1 MITLP
6 NFFSR
11 LFWVSGVSFCSP
23 FLLYPSSF
31 LTVFSY
37 FTFSTYILS
46 SLRWNALVVFTALV
60 RRSYCSDFI
69 LIQEN
74 RFDIIGSKSCH
85 FCVWDEFLAIEK
97 ACILFAV
104 FIARIFLRFI
114 FLPLYQACYQDFKT
128 SAIHGLSCLSTT
140 VPFCILIIR
149 SLDSNTSGMVFEL
162 FYGAV
167 VAG

>member
-114 FLPLYQACYQDFKT
+114 FLPLYQACYQDIYTF
-128 SAIHGLSCLSTT
+128 STHMMSYLPST
-140 VPFCILIIR
+140 VSYYVINHKASFGTLIPW
-149 SLDSNTSGMVFEL
+149 V
-162 FYGAV
+162 
-167 VAG
+167 

>member
-1 MITLP
+1 MLNRLLWLP
-6 NFFSR
+6 SQ
-11 LFWVSGVSFCSP
+11 
-23 FLLYPSSF
+23 
-31 LTVFSY
+31 
-37 FTFSTYILS
+37 TFSAVFFGLAVFHSVALFFCILLHFWRYFPTS
-46 SLRWNALVVFTALV
+46 HLAHIFLVVFAEMHWWFTALV

-114 FLPLYQACYQDFKT
+114 FLPLYQACYQDIYTF
-128 SAIHGLSCLSTT
+128 STHMMSYLPST
-140 VPFCILIIR
+140 VSYYVINHKASFGTLIPW
-149 SLDSNTSGMVFEL
+149 V
-162 FYGAV
+162 
-167 VAG
+167 